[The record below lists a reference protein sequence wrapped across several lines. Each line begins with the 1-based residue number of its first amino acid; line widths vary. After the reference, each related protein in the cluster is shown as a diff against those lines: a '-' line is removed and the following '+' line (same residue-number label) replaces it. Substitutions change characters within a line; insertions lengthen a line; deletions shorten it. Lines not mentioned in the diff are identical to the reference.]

1 MEPKTRINPLIYLL
15 VVWFGSVPWLG
26 NYSTF
31 VEMSILTR
39 QLPEGWSLASVLIVV
54 IQISSIGPL
63 AFMILDRYFRIP
75 IRHGIV
81 IQIALMVTTFMYI
94 PLIFAWDSAISVF
107 GAQYSIVLISSI
119 FVMGMIAI
127 GSDIVFMPF
136 MTTFD
141 SVYLSAYF
149 VGNNISS
156 LLPSLLSIIQG
167 TSTYTCTLNTTTG
180 VMEPLFAAPRFSV
193 NVYYMIIFI
202 WVFGGTFCFY
212 LLNNHIEWLKRF
224 GFCQEETQVDSI
236 LMDKSVMLDEL
247 EENSVID
254 QTPATT
260 GTPKLNFWLS
270 DFLILFSIALIGAE
284 TNTILPSVSRN
295 SILLID
301 LMYQNT
307 YFWAVVIG
315 TIIPLVGSFSA
326 QLVSIRSTSFIVGLT
341 VLCATTTIFVIILA
355 LQSPDP
361 WLKSSIWGSIL
372 TVSLQTFSMFL
383 CSFVRLIATEAY
395 RDLAPGN
402 EDRLFWAGLALQIG
416 SFVGALIA
424 FPSVNIL
431 NFFQDTPPC

>member
-247 EENSVID
+247 EENSV
-254 QTPATT
+254 
-260 GTPKLNFWLS
+260 
-270 DFLILFSIALIGAE
+270 
-284 TNTILPSVSRN
+284 SRN